1 MLLDR
6 RATVSGALVDGHG
19 GGHVRASGEA
29 IRWSASCETPSTW
42 GRSARDAKP
51 MGARVRADS
60 QPLCLGH

>member
-29 IRWSASCETPSTW
+29 IRWSASCETPTSV
-42 GRSARDAKP
+42 RSARDAKP